1 MLWVPSPQFQMSPEL
16 PDTFAKNWTSIPLVP
31 EEAML
36 NVKLAVNAG
45 QVETV
50 SINVYAPPQLSVVV
64 RVTAKVPEVA

>member
-1 MLWVPSPQFQMSPEL
+1 MPFA
-16 PDTFAKNWTSIPLVP
+16 PD
-31 EEAML
+31 EAIL
-36 NVKLAVNAG
+36 NVKLAVSAG